1 MKFGVN
7 TFIWTAVFDR
17 TNLPLLPRIKAAGF
31 DGVEVSM
38 FNPETFDA
46 AAIRKGLAENG
57 LECTICSVLSHD
69 VNMIAEDAPTR
80 ARAVTHLKDCAARAA
95 EVGAKIIAG
104 PLYSPV
110 GHLPGRRR
118 TEEEWK
124 WAVDCYQR
132 LTPTLAS
139 HGVTIAIEPLNRFET
154 YFLNTAA
161 DTVRFCDEVNHPN
174 VGILFDTFHAN
185 IEEKDIAAAYRT
197 VAPHL
202 KHVHTCENDR
212 GTPGTGHI
220 PWNEVF
226 SALHDT
232 GYDGWL
238 TIESFG
244 FSLGELSAAAS
255 IWRDIAPT
263 PESIAFEGIKFLRRH
278 AINSKE

>member
-17 TNLPLLPRIKAAGF
+17 SHLPLLPKIKAAGF
-31 DGVEVSM
+31 DGVEVSI
-38 FNPETFDA
+38 FDPAEFQA
-46 AAIRKGLAENG
+46 AVIRQGLAYNG
-57 LECTICSVLSHD
+57 LECTICSILNHK
-69 VNMIAEDAPTR
+69 VNMISDDAGTR
-80 ARAVTHLKDCAARAA
+80 KAALTHLKDCAKQAA

-118 TEEEWK
+118 TPEEWQ
-124 WAVDCYQR
+124 WAVDCY
-132 LTPTLAS
+132 LELGATLEDC
-139 HGVTIAIEPLNRFET
+139 GVTIAIEPLNRFET

-161 DTVRFCDEVNHPN
+161 DAVKLCDEIGHPN

-185 IEEKDIAAAYRT
+185 IEEKNIADGYRI
-197 VAPHL
+197 VARHL

-212 GTPGTGHI
+212 GIPGTGHV
-220 PWNEVF
+220 PWTEVF
-226 SALHDT
+226 TALKEI

-255 IWRDIAPT
+255 IWRDVAPT
-263 PESIAFEGIKFLRRH
+263 PDAIAFEGVKFVKQQAAR
-278 AINSKE
+278 A

>member
-17 TNLPLLPRIKAAGF
+17 SHLPLLPKIKAAGF

-38 FNPETFDA
+38 FHPANFEA
-46 AAIRKGLAENG
+46 SIIRQGLKDNG
-57 LECTICSVLSHD
+57 LECTICSVLSNE
-69 VNMIAEDAPTR
+69 VSIISEDAATR
-80 ARAVTHLKDCAARAA
+80 ARAKTHLADCAAKAA

-110 GHLPGRRR
+110 GYLPGRRR
-118 TEEEWK
+118 TEDEWK
-124 WAVDCYQR
+124 WAVDCYR
-132 LTPTLAS
+132 ELGPTLAV
-139 HGVTIAIEPLNRFET
+139 HDVTIAIEPLNRFET

-161 DTVRFCDEVNHPN
+161 DAVRLCDEIDHPN

-185 IEEKDIAAAYRT
+185 IEEKDIAEGYRT
-197 VAPHL
+197 VARHL

-212 GTPGTGHI
+212 GIPGTGHI
-220 PWNEVF
+220 PWTAVF
-226 SALHDT
+226 QALQDI

-238 TIESFG
+238 TIEGFG

-255 IWRDIAPT
+255 IWRDVAPT
-263 PESIAFEGIKFLRRH
+263 PESIAYQGVKFIRQH
-278 AINSKE
+278 ALSL

>member
-7 TFIWTAVFDR
+7 TFIWTAVFDE
-17 TNLPLLPRIKAAGF
+17 TNLALLPRIKAAGF

-38 FNPETFDA
+38 FNPRTFQSS
-46 AAIRKGLAENG
+46 AIRKGLAENG
-57 LECTICSVLSHD
+57 LECTICSVLGHD
-69 VNMIAEDAPTR
+69 VNMIAEDAATR
-80 ARAVTHLKDCAARAA
+80 ARALTHLKDCAARAA
-95 EVGAKIIAG
+95 EVGAKLIAG

-118 TEEEWK
+118 TQDEWS
-124 WAVDCYQR
+124 WAVECYRQ
-132 LTPTLAS
+132 LAPTLVS

-161 DTVRFCDEVNHPN
+161 DTVRFCDDVNHPN

-197 VAPHL
+197 VARHL

-220 PWNEVF
+220 PWKEVF
-226 SALHDT
+226 TALHEI

-263 PESIAFEGIKFLRRH
+263 PESIAFDGVKFLREH
-278 AINSKE
+278 AINSK